1 MQKILNLLVVISVA
15 CNEDVGNVIQS
26 QCNIL
31 IWQQNFDLYKVVDG
45 FNCKRHFKMFS

>member
-1 MQKILNLLVVISVA
+1 MVPEIFYSSLKASNVQEILNLLVVISVA

-31 IWQQNFDLYKVVDG
+31 IW
-45 FNCKRHFKMFS
+45 